1 MGWRFDKPLET
12 MTTEEQNEDAKKTWE
27 GESLGGIMEDN
38 NRLPQPVV
46 GLLVLTIITAFLIT
60 FPLWGKRP
68 TAAIFAEYVALMDT
82 PAVQA
87 IADDAKKMDYMVDK
101 VRASGSEHVF
111 ELDRHPITMDDLRM
125 IKDDIVELQNA
136 GVNLLEYSV
145 LGNRIVLANF
155 EGNWK
160 PDGTR
165 ERLQP
170 WWDKGYVI
178 DIFFIVI
185 FCVAVT
191 ITIKRL
197 PPSSF
202 EPDHSKSH

>member
-125 IKDDIVELQNA
+125 IKDDIIELQRSN
-136 GVNLLEYSV
+136 VNLLEYSV

>member
-1 MGWRFDKPLET
+1 MGWRFDKPLESL
-12 MTTEEQNEDAKKTWE
+12 TTEEQNKDARNTWE

-38 NRLPQPVV
+38 NRLPQPIV

-68 TAAIFAEYVALMDT
+68 TAAIFAEYVAIMDS
-82 PAVQA
+82 PQVQA
-87 IADDAKKMDYMVDK
+87 IIDDTKKMEFMVNK

-111 ELDRHPITMDDLRM
+111 ELNRHPITMDDLRM
-125 IKDDIVELQNA
+125 IKDDIIELQRA
-136 GVNLLEYSV
+136 KVNLLEYTV
-145 LGNRIVLANF
+145 LGDRIVLANF
-155 EGNWK
+155 EGNMK

-185 FCVAVT
+185 FCVGILIV
-191 ITIKRL
+191 IKRL
-197 PPSSF
+197 PSYTF
-202 EPDHSKSH
+202 EPDHTKSH

>member
-82 PAVQA
+82 PEVQA
-87 IADDAKKMDYMVDK
+87 IADDTKKMEFMVNK

-125 IKDDIVELQNA
+125 IKDDIIELQRSN
-136 GVNLLEYSV
+136 VNLLEYSV